1 MTRTRNVDRFLD
13 GVRVIDLSMG
23 WSGPL
28 AARHL
33 ADMGAQVIKVEAC
46 QHLDWWRGWEGTP
59 AGDEFEESVAFN
71 TANRNKLGITLDLTS
86 ELGVAL
92 LKRLVELAD
101 IVLENNAAGVLP
113 RLGLDYAS
121 LRARNPELIMAS
133 MPAFGGEG
141 PWREYRAYGSTVE
154 QASGI
159 PHLNGAP
166 DGPPTMQHV
175 ALEDPVA
182 GLNAASAL
190 LVALWHKRRT
200 GEGQRIDLSQ
210 VECLFP
216 LAAHGLLEQSLNG
229 RVFQRPGN
237 ELPGQAPYGVYPCKG
252 DDRWVAVT
260 VSDDAAWLALCT
272 AIERPDLADD
282 PSLRASAGRDAAR
295 SRLDEALSTWTREHD
310 PETVMSRFQAVG
322 VPAAAVRYTG
332 EMLADPQ
339 LRARGFWQ
347 TLERDFVGPL
357 PHPAAPYRFRAEPL
371 PVSTPAPTLGQHS
384 RQVLTELL
392 GLEAAELDALEAQ
405 GVIGTRPARKAT

>member
-1 MTRTRNVDRFLD
+1 MTEKSNLLG

-59 AGDEFEESVAFN
+59 DGDEFERAVAFN
-71 TANRNKLGITLDLTS
+71 TANRNKLGITLDLVS
-86 ELGVAL
+86 ERGAAL
-92 LKRLVELAD
+92 LKRLVALAD
-101 IVLENNAAGVLP
+101 IVLENNAASVLP

-121 LRARNPELIMAS
+121 LRTVNPELIMAS
-133 MPAFGGEG
+133 MPAFGSEG
-141 PWREYRAYGSTVE
+141 PWRDYRAYGSTVE
-154 QASGI
+154 QASGL

-175 ALEDPVA
+175 ALGDPVA
-182 GLNAASAL
+182 GLNAAAAL

-229 RVFQRPGN
+229 RPFQRTGSD
-237 ELPGQAPYGVYPCKG
+237 LPGQAPHGVFPCKG

-260 VSDDAAWLALCT
+260 VSDDAAWLALCGQ
-272 AIERPDLADD
+272 RCR
-282 PSLRASAGRDAAR
+282 SLLGRGA
-295 SRLDEALSTWTREHD
+295 H
-310 PETVMSRFQAVG
+310 G
-322 VPAAAVRYTG
+322 PAAAGSRV
-332 EMLADPQ
+332 LADSG
-339 LRARGFWQ
+339 A
-347 TLERDFVGPL
+347 
-357 PHPAAPYRFRAEPL
+357 
-371 PVSTPAPTLGQHS
+371 
-384 RQVLTELL
+384 
-392 GLEAAELDALEAQ
+392 
-405 GVIGTRPARKAT
+405 

>member
-1 MTRTRNVDRFLD
+1 MTETSNLLG

-59 AGDEFEESVAFN
+59 DGDEFERAVAFN
-71 TANRNKLGITLDLTS
+71 TANRNKLGITLDLVS
-86 ELGVAL
+86 ERGAAL
-92 LKRLVELAD
+92 LKRLVALAD
-101 IVLENNAAGVLP
+101 IVLENNAASVLP

-121 LRARNPELIMAS
+121 LRKVNPELIMAS
-133 MPAFGGEG
+133 MPAFGSEG

-154 QASGI
+154 QASGL

-175 ALEDPVA
+175 ALGDPVA
-182 GLNAASAL
+182 GLNAAAAL

-229 RVFQRPGN
+229 RPFQRTGSD
-237 ELPGQAPYGVYPCKG
+237 LPGQAPHGVFPCKG
-252 DDRWVAVT
+252 DDRWGAVT
-260 VSDDAAWLALCT
+260 VSDVAAWLALCG
-272 AIERPDLADD
+272 AIERADLANDAGLRTGAD
-282 PSLRASAGRDAAR
+282 RAS
-295 SRLDEALSTWTREHD
+295 SRTRVDEAVSAWTREHD
-310 PETVMSRFQAVG
+310 PETVMSRLQDAG
-322 VPAAAVRYTG
+322 VPSAAVRYSG
-332 EMLADPQ
+332 EALTDPQ

-357 PHPAAPYRFRAEPL
+357 PHPAAPYRFGVEPV
-371 PVSTPAPTLGQHS
+371 PVSSPAPTLGQHT
-384 RQVLTELL
+384 RQVLMELL
-392 GLEAAELDALEAQ
+392 ELDPGELDALEAE